1 MIEPTRNDAYISY
14 ERLLD
19 DWWDTH
25 KGDVYLRE
33 DPVAVE
39 EEEEVEIQTLVPRE
53 PDSEELQFDD
63 EESSAIFVPDEEEEE
78 EAKPTPTFKGDG
90 TVESA
95 NLIVFGDESPSGPRF
110 VEGPGTDPEILARD
124 EELQAALKWAGG
136 LKREGERPYYVSEE
150 SWARTEYAIPLPD
163 EANRVLEAYRKNDQE
178 FRDNYRKKHSS
189 SPASVTYGQGV
200 TTLEQLS
207 ADIQSAEV
215 KRRSDNAYTGALI
228 ALTDYAEE
236 FNKYGDLYDVDPLL
250 IASIAGYE
258 SGGNPDAVGPTNDVG
273 LMQFTPRTWQ
283 EIMPGRSLDERI
295 DPVLSI
301 EAAAKLLDRERKALE
316 SIDLAVLAYNVGV
329 PRVGQIIRGESEF
342 PGISNFYYPVVN
354 LTYER
359 LRDSLSSAG
368 SQQ

>member
-39 EEEEVEIQTLVPRE
+39 EEEEVEIQTLVPQE
-53 PDSEELQFDD
+53 PDPEELQFDD
-63 EESSAIFVPDEEEEE
+63 EESSAIFVPDEEEVMESPQDSGDRFYPPRRNQGESVRERNARLYGEDKTEFSPGVRLVPNQPDPEE
-78 EAKPTPTFKGDG
+78 E
-90 TVESA
+90 
-95 NLIVFGDESPSGPRF
+95 GPAPR
-110 VEGPGTDPEILARD
+110 
-124 EELQAALKWAGG
+124 
-136 LKREGERPYYVSEE
+136 
-150 SWARTEYAIPLPD
+150 
-163 EANRVLEAYRKNDQE
+163 
-178 FRDNYRKKHSS
+178 
-189 SPASVTYGQGV
+189 SVTYGQGV
-200 TTLEQLS
+200 TTLKQLS
-207 ADIQSAEV
+207 ADMQSVQV